1 MLVSQ
6 TKCNRGGGSGGG
18 GDYGPPY
25 LEDIEKR
32 TEILS
37 GAKETSRAK

>member
-1 MLVSQ
+1 MFLCLLVKQ
-6 TKCNRGGGSGGG
+6 NVTGVAEAGG

-37 GAKETSRAK
+37 GAK

>member
-1 MLVSQ
+1 MFLCLLVKQ
-6 TKCNRGGGSGGG
+6 NVTGVAEAGGG

-37 GAKETSRAK
+37 GAK